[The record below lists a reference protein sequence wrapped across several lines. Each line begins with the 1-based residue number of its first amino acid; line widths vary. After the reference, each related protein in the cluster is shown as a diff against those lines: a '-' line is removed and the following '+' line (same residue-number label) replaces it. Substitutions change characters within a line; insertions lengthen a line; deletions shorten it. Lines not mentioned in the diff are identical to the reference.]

1 MQTELTT
8 VDLAQGE
15 YKLRVNHPL
24 RLLHAAGRK
33 IECLSGTAWITA
45 YGQNTDFLL
54 RAGQSFQV
62 PNDGLTLVEAI
73 GHGSIHLAPQL
84 RPRPTL
90 GQALSRWLL
99 GTR

>member
-1 MQTELTT
+1 MQTPLTT
-8 VDLAQGE
+8 ADLAQGE
-15 YKLRVNHPL
+15 YKLVANHPL
-24 RLLHAAGRK
+24 RLLHAAGRH

-73 GHGSIHLAPQL
+73 GHGRIHLAPQCQ
-84 RPRPTL
+84 PRRSL
-90 GQALSRWLL
+90 GQALRHWLL
-99 GTR
+99 GAR